1 MVYCNSSSINNNN
14 NNNVFIHVHFNR
26 ILGGG
31 TPLCRH
37 IREVTE
43 KVKAMEA
50 DLRATGNKVAIIIM
64 TDGEAS
70 DGDLAAAMKPLQ
82 QLPVWVV
89 VRLCTDDE
97 SVVNYWNGIDE
108 HLEIDMEVLDDM
120 LGESTEIHPE
130 NPWLTYSEPF
140 HRMREFG
147 VHLKELDLIDEK
159 LLSPDQ
165 VRMVCS
171 VLFDVP
177 PADIPHPEAE
187 PDAFIHRID
196 ALNRENPRIYS
207 LKHRRMLPFVDTAQ
221 LKRSYGKKGGCVIS

>member
-1 MVYCNSSSINNNN
+1 MYSFVYI
-14 NNNVFIHVHFNR
+14 FNR

-97 SVVNYWNGIDE
+97 KVVNYWNSIDE
-108 HLEIDMEVLDDM
+108 HLEIDMDVLDDM
-120 LGESTEIHPE
+120 LGESEE
-130 NPWLTYSEPF
+130 VYSANPWLTYTEPF

-147 VHLKELDLIDEK
+147 VHMKELDLIDEQ

-171 VLFDVP
+171 VIFDVFP
-177 PADIPHPEAE
+177 SEIPHPEAE
-187 PDAFIHRID
+187 PDLFTRRID
-196 ALNRENPRIYS
+196 TLNREYPRIYS
-207 LKHRRMLPFVDTAQ
+207 LKHRHMLPFIDIAQ
-221 LKRSYGKKGGCVIS
+221 LKRLYTKKGGCVIS